1 MTLRASVLFI
11 FILTIYACQPQQQ
24 SQDLLAKAYGETLSI
39 QDVRE
44 SIDLNK
50 SGPDSLVMIKK
61 YIDAWLME
69 KIVDRKAKSELGK
82 DEQLEELVENY
93 RKRIYANALQDRI
106 LAEQKDGGAAL
117 NLEVDS
123 TLYDELQEE
132 MLRFLFV
139 KIPIAYNSD
148 TLSVL
153 WKTED
158 LNGLE
163 LFSEVRNGY
172 ALLDIDKWYYKR
184 SFQNM
189 IPRALYKKINF
200 SKKESYSLNDSIH
213 KFYLKIIERRKA
225 GEPIPE
231 NLMLEKK
238 SAMMEVDRSKKIIDE
253 WKRKL
258 FETEIQKKE
267 IQIYD
272 NF

>member
-1 MTLRASVLFI
+1 MSL
-11 FILTIYACQPQQQ
+11 
-24 SQDLLAKAYGETLSI
+24 

-44 SIDLNK
+44 SIELGE
-50 SGPDSLVMIKK
+50 SGPDSLVLVKK

-69 KIVDRKAKSELGK
+69 KIIDRKATAELGK
-82 DEQLEELVENY
+82 DKELDKLVEDY
-93 RKRIYANALQDRI
+93 KKRVYANALQDRI
-106 LAEQKDGGAAL
+106 LEEEMQKSSKVNAEI
-117 NLEVDS
+117 DS

-139 KIPIAYNSD
+139 KVPVANNND

-158 LNGLE
+158 LNGLK

-200 SKKESYSLNDSIH
+200 SKNESYSLNDSIH
-213 KFYLKIIERRKA
+213 KFHLKIIERRKA

-231 NLMLEKK
+231 SMMLQKRSAMLE
-238 SAMMEVDRSKKIIDE
+238 MERSKRIIDE
-253 WKRKL
+253 WKRRL